1 MKAVVCTGYGPPDV
15 LELQQVEK
23 PVPKDH
29 EVLIKVHATTVHRGD
44 VRIRS
49 FDVPRGQR
57 FMARL
62 VLGFTRPKNPI
73 LGMELAGEVESVGK
87 DVTLFKP
94 GDDVF
99 AFTGWGLGAY
109 AEYVCLPEK
118 PRKSATKDGMLATK
132 PANMTF
138 EEAAAGAATG
148 GVTALRVLRK
158 ANIESGQKVLIYGAS
173 GSVGTYAVQLAKS
186 FGADVTGVCSTANL
200 EMVRSLGADRVIDY
214 TQQDF
219 TEGDE
224 TYDVVFDAVDKLSS
238 SRAKRPLRKTG
249 VYLNVNKDSGSGGGS
264 PEDLVFLKELIE
276 TGKVR
281 TVIDRRYPLEEIVEA
296 HTYVEKGHKK
306 GHVVVTVPDYWWG
319 GRGGGAPRRRGE
331 RRRRGGSFSRR
342 SKKKK

>member
-1 MKAVVCTGYGPPDV
+1 
-15 LELQQVEK
+15 
-23 PVPKDH
+23 
-29 EVLIKVHATTVHRGD
+29 
-44 VRIRS
+44 
-49 FDVPRGQR
+49 
-57 FMARL
+57 MARL

-73 LGMELAGEVESVGK
+73 LGMELAGEVESVGR
-87 DVTLFKP
+87 DVTLFKR
-94 GDDVF
+94 GDEVF

-118 PRKSATKDGMLATK
+118 PRKSAAKEGMLAKK

-138 EEAAAGAATG
+138 EEAAAGVATG

-173 GSVGTYAVQLAKS
+173 GSIGTYAVQLAKS

-200 EMVRSLGADRVIDY
+200 ELVRSLGADRVIDY

-238 SRAKRPLRKTG
+238 ARAKRPLKETG

-296 HTYVEKGHKK
+296 HMYVEKGHKK
-306 GHVVVTVPDYWWG
+306 GHVVVTV
-319 GRGGGAPRRRGE
+319 APQPNILGTMDQGNRTKADADSAEKRE
-331 RRRRGGSFSRR
+331 LQPA
-342 SKKKK
+342 KI

>member
-1 MKAVVCTGYGPPDV
+1 MRAVICMGYGPPDV
-15 LELQQVEK
+15 LKLRQVEK

-29 EVLIKVHATTVHRGD
+29 EALIKVHATTAHRGD

-73 LGMELAGEVESVGK
+73 IGMELAGEVEAVGK
-87 DVTLFKP
+87 DVTLFRP
-94 GDDVF
+94 GDEVF

-109 AEYVCLPEK
+109 AEYICLPEK
-118 PRKSATKDGMLATK
+118 PRKSATKEGMLATK

-138 EEAAAGAATG
+138 EEAAAGVATG
-148 GVTALRVLRK
+148 GVTALRILRK
-158 ANIESGQKVLIYGAS
+158 ANIQSGQKVLIYGAS

-200 EMVRSLGADRVIDY
+200 DLVRSLGADRVIDY

-219 TEGDE
+219 TESDE
-224 TYDVVFDAVDKLSS
+224 TYDVVFDAVGKLSS
-238 SRAKRPLRKTG
+238 SRAKRPLKKTG

-296 HTYVEKGHKK
+296 HAYVEKGHKK
-306 GHVVVTVPDYWWG
+306 GHVVVTMV
-319 GRGGGAPRRRGE
+319 
-331 RRRRGGSFSRR
+331 
-342 SKKKK
+342 

>member
-1 MKAVVCTGYGPPDV
+1 VKAVVCTGYGPPDV

-87 DVTLFKP
+87 DVTLFKR
-94 GDDVF
+94 GDEVF
-99 AFTGWGLGAY
+99 AFTGWRLGAY

-118 PRKSATKDGMLATK
+118 PRKSAAKEGTLATK

-148 GVTALRVLRK
+148 GVTALGVLRK

-173 GSVGTYAVQLAKS
+173 GSIGTYAVQLAKS

-200 EMVRSLGADRVIDY
+200 EVVRSLGADREIDY
-214 TQQDF
+214 TKQDF

-249 VYLNVNKDSGSGGGS
+249 VYLNVNRDSGSGGGS

-276 TGKVR
+276 AGKVR
-281 TVIDRRYPLEEIVEA
+281 TVIDRRYRLEEIVEA

-306 GHVVVTVPDYWWG
+306 GHVVVTV
-319 GRGGGAPRRRGE
+319 AP
-331 RRRRGGSFSRR
+331 
-342 SKKKK
+342 